1 MMRKI
6 IFNIKFHFYKKR
18 FYKLNKKFLKEMYMK
33 ISERKP
39 KRDERSN

>member
-1 MMRKI
+1 MLRKI

-18 FYKLNKKFLKEMYMK
+18 FYKQNKKFLKGMYLK
-33 ISERKP
+33 IGERNP